1 MLEQFIDS
9 NYSAVDSLIVYC
21 SLNCVADHRV
31 PVVPF
36 TLCCESRVKRK
47 GQVPIIQHLIEQ
59 KELLSQEILLYQ
71 SHFKNSEHYCKLLK
85 YKYRA

>member
-9 NYSAVDSLIVYC
+9 NYSAILFIKLGDYST
-21 SLNCVADHRV
+21 V

-47 GQVPIIQHLIEQ
+47 GQVPIIQHW
-59 KELLSQEILLYQ
+59 
-71 SHFKNSEHYCKLLK
+71 
-85 YKYRA
+85 